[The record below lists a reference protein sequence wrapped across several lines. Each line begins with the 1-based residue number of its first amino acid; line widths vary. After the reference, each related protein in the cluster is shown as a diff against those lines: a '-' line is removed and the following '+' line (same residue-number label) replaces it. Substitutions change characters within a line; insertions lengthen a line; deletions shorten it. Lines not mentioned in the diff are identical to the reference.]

1 MQHYV
6 NDLETKVLGAM
17 LNTSD
22 QTIGFKQGI
31 DQYIAA
37 LGTTV
42 SFRTWR
48 AQMGQTPNAGVR

>member
-1 MQHYV
+1 METVITTLEELVQHYV

-42 SFRTWR
+42 SVH
-48 AQMGQTPNAGVR
+48 P